1 MINTYRYNDSM
12 NNYGGTQMK
21 KYIKIISVIVLLLIL
36 VSTCIETFA
45 LEVQVSNS
53 SNQVVTKE
61 KLEESLKGYADGSKS
76 ANAKVGSSSYSIGTD
91 GSEQTEIVVT
101 DTTVEFAG
109 YVYNY
114 TISNSKV
121 HFTYDVEV
129 KDGDT
134 DYVSKMLQTMLFP
147 TLFVAVTDLYGI
159 DSNKSLYYYESV
171 YNANR
176 AIMESV
182 PSDVDVNDAISY
194 MKYLSTTSQFKEI
207 NNPVFTVNYN
217 ITENSDTVFKCT
229 DNLVINLDKVNSIVD
244 FNATAYEMS
253 NTNTEEPVVTG
264 VENKVNNVSKNT
276 NTNTALPY
284 SGLEDDNTFIS
295 VSLILIGIALIFYV
309 KYITLKIKEN

>member
-1 MINTYRYNDSM
+1 
-12 NNYGGTQMK
+12 MK
-21 KYIKIISVIVLLLIL
+21 KYIKIISVMVLLLIL
-36 VSTCIETFA
+36 ISTCLETFA
-45 LEVQVSNS
+45 LEIQVSNS

-76 ANAKVGSSSYSIGTD
+76 ANAKVGGSSYSIGSD
-91 GSEQTEIVVT
+91 GSEQLEIVVT
-101 DTTVEFAG
+101 DTTIEFAG

-159 DSNKSLYYYESV
+159 DSNKSLYYYESI
-171 YNANR
+171 YNVNR
-176 AIMESV
+176 ELVESI
-182 PSDVDVNDAISY
+182 PSDVDVNDAINY
-194 MKYLSTTSQFKEI
+194 MQYLSTTSQFKEI
-207 NNPVFTVNYN
+207 NNTVFTLNYD

-229 DNLVINLDKVNSIVD
+229 DNLIINLDKVSSITD
-244 FNATAYEMS
+244 FNATSYEMS
-253 NTNTEEPVVTG
+253 NTNTEAPVVTG
-264 VENKVNNVSKNT
+264 IENKVENPT
-276 NTNTALPY
+276 NTSTHNDLPY

>member
-1 MINTYRYNDSM
+1 
-12 NNYGGTQMK
+12 MK
-21 KYIKIISVIVLLLIL
+21 KYIKIISVMVLLLIL
-36 VSTCIETFA
+36 ISTCLETFA
-45 LEVQVSNS
+45 LEIQVSNS

-61 KLEESLKGYADGSKS
+61 KLEESLKGYTDGSKS
-76 ANAKVGSSSYSIGTD
+76 ASAKVGGASYSIGSD
-91 GSEQTEIVVT
+91 GSEGIEIVVT

-121 HFTYDVEV
+121 HFTYDIEV

-134 DYVSKMLQTMLFP
+134 NYVSKIMQSMLFP

-176 AIMESV
+176 ELVESI
-182 PSDVDVNDAISY
+182 PSDVDINNAISY
-194 MKYLSTTSQFKEI
+194 MQYLSTTTQFKEI
-207 NNPVFTVNYN
+207 NNTVFTANYD

-229 DNLVINLDKVNSIVD
+229 DNLIINLDKVNSITD
-244 FNATAYEMS
+244 FNATSYEMS

-264 VENKVNNVSKNT
+264 VENKIENPT
-276 NTNTALPY
+276 NTSTNNDLPY

>member
-1 MINTYRYNDSM
+1 
-12 NNYGGTQMK
+12 MK
-21 KYIKIISVIVLLLIL
+21 KYIKIISVMVLLLIL
-36 VSTCIETFA
+36 ISTCLETFA
-45 LEVQVSNS
+45 LEIQVSNS

-76 ANAKVGSSSYSIGTD
+76 ASAKVGGSSYSIGSD
-91 GSEQTEIVVT
+91 GSEQVEIVVT
-101 DTTVEFAG
+101 DTTIEFAG

-159 DSNKSLYYYESV
+159 DSNKSLYYYESI

-176 AIMESV
+176 ELVESI
-182 PSDVDVNDAISY
+182 PSDVDVNDAINY
-194 MKYLSTTSQFKEI
+194 MQYLSTTSQFKEI
-207 NNPVFTVNYN
+207 NNTVFTLNYD

-229 DNLVINLDKVNSIVD
+229 DNLIINLDKVSSITD
-244 FNATAYEMS
+244 FNATSYEMS
-253 NTNTEEPVVTG
+253 NTNTEAPVVTG
-264 VENKVNNVSKNT
+264 VENKVENST
-276 NTNTALPY
+276 NTSTNNDLPY

>member
-1 MINTYRYNDSM
+1 
-12 NNYGGTQMK
+12 MK
-21 KYIKIISVIVLLLIL
+21 KYIKIISVMVLLLIL
-36 VSTCIETFA
+36 ISTCLETFA
-45 LEVQVSNS
+45 LEIQVSNS

-61 KLEESLKGYADGSKS
+61 KLEESLKGYTDGSKS
-76 ANAKVGSSSYSIGTD
+76 ASAKVGGASYSIGSD
-91 GSEQTEIVVT
+91 GSEGIEIVVT

-121 HFTYDVEV
+121 HFTYDIEV

-134 DYVSKMLQTMLFP
+134 NYVSKIMQSMLFP

-176 AIMESV
+176 ELVESI
-182 PSDVDVNDAISY
+182 PSDVDINNAISY
-194 MKYLSTTSQFKEI
+194 MQYLSTTTQFKEI
-207 NNPVFTVNYN
+207 NNTVFTANYD

-229 DNLVINLDKVNSIVD
+229 DNLIINLDKVNSITD
-244 FNATAYEMS
+244 FNATSYEMS

-264 VENKVNNVSKNT
+264 VENKIENPT
-276 NTNTALPY
+276 NTSTNNDLPY

-295 VSLILIGIALIFYV
+295 VSLIIIGIALIFYV

>member
-1 MINTYRYNDSM
+1 
-12 NNYGGTQMK
+12 MK
-21 KYIKIISVIVLLLIL
+21 KYIKIISVMVLLLIL
-36 VSTCIETFA
+36 ISTCLETFA
-45 LEVQVSNS
+45 LEIQVSNS

-76 ANAKVGSSSYSIGTD
+76 ASAKVGGSSYSIGAT
-91 GSEQTEIVVT
+91 GNEQMEIVVT
-101 DTTVEFAG
+101 DTTVEVAG

-176 AIMESV
+176 EVMESI
-182 PSDVDVNDAISY
+182 PSDVDVNNAISY
-194 MKYLSTTSQFKEI
+194 MKYLSTTTQFKEI

-217 ITENSDTVFKCT
+217 ITESSDTVFKCT

-276 NTNTALPY
+276 NTNTNTALPY

-309 KYITLKIKEN
+309 KYITLIIKEN

>member
-1 MINTYRYNDSM
+1 
-12 NNYGGTQMK
+12 MK
-21 KYIKIISVIVLLLIL
+21 KYIKIISVMVLLLIL
-36 VSTCIETFA
+36 ISTCLETFA
-45 LEVQVSNS
+45 LEIQVSNS

-76 ANAKVGSSSYSIGTD
+76 ASAKVGGSSYSIGSD
-91 GSEQTEIVVT
+91 GSEQVEIVVT
-101 DTTVEFAG
+101 DTTIEFAG

-159 DSNKSLYYYESV
+159 DSNKALYYYESI

-176 AIMESV
+176 ELVESI
-182 PSDVDVNDAISY
+182 PSDVDVNDAINY
-194 MKYLSTTSQFKEI
+194 MQYLSTTSQFKEI
-207 NNPVFTVNYN
+207 NNTVFTLNYD

-229 DNLVINLDKVNSIVD
+229 DNLIINLDKVSSITD
-244 FNATAYEMS
+244 FNATSYEMS
-253 NTNTEEPVVTG
+253 NTNTEAPVVTG
-264 VENKVNNVSKNT
+264 VENKVENPT
-276 NTNTALPY
+276 NTSTNNDLPY

>member
-1 MINTYRYNDSM
+1 M
-12 NNYGGTQMK
+12 
-21 KYIKIISVIVLLLIL
+21 VLLLIL
-36 VSTCIETFA
+36 ISTCIETFA
-45 LEVQVSNS
+45 LEIQVSNS

-61 KLEESLKGYADGSKS
+61 KLEESLKGYADGSKTAS
-76 ANAKVGSSSYSIGTD
+76 AKVGTSSYSIGAD
-91 GSEQTEIVVT
+91 GSEQVEIVVT
-101 DTTVEFAG
+101 DSTVELSG

-121 HFTYDVEV
+121 QFTYDIEV

-134 DYVSKMLQTMLFP
+134 DYVSKMLQSMLFP

-159 DSNKSLYYYESV
+159 DSNKSLYYYESI

-176 AIMESV
+176 EMLEAI

-207 NNPVFTVNYN
+207 NNTVFTLNYD
-217 ITENSDTVFKCT
+217 IAENSDTVFKCT
-229 DNLVINLDKVNSIVD
+229 DNLIINLDKVNSITD
-244 FNATAYEMS
+244 FNATSYEMS
-253 NTNTEEPVVTG
+253 NTNTEAPVVNE
-264 VENKVNNVSKNT
+264 VENKVNNIST
-276 NTNTALPY
+276 NTNSALPY

>member
-1 MINTYRYNDSM
+1 
-12 NNYGGTQMK
+12 MK
-21 KYIKIISVIVLLLIL
+21 KYIKIISVMVLLLIL
-36 VSTCIETFA
+36 ISTCLETFA
-45 LEVQVSNS
+45 LEIQVSNS

-76 ANAKVGSSSYSIGTD
+76 ASAKVGGSSYSIGSD
-91 GSEQTEIVVT
+91 GSEQVEIVVT
-101 DTTVEFAG
+101 DTTIEFAG

-159 DSNKSLYYYESV
+159 DSNKSLYYYESI

-176 AIMESV
+176 ELVESI
-182 PSDVDVNDAISY
+182 PSDVDVNDAINY
-194 MKYLSTTSQFKEI
+194 MQYLSTTSQFKEI
-207 NNPVFTVNYN
+207 NNTVFTLNYD

-229 DNLVINLDKVNSIVD
+229 DNLIINLDKVSSITD
-244 FNATAYEMS
+244 FNATSYEMS
-253 NTNTEEPVVTG
+253 NTNTEAPVVTG
-264 VENKVNNVSKNT
+264 VENKVENPT
-276 NTNTALPY
+276 NTSTNNDLPY

>member
-1 MINTYRYNDSM
+1 
-12 NNYGGTQMK
+12 MK
-21 KYIKIISVIVLLLIL
+21 KYIKIISVMVLLLIL
-36 VSTCIETFA
+36 ISTCLETFA
-45 LEVQVSNS
+45 LEIQVSNS

-76 ANAKVGSSSYSIGTD
+76 ASAKVGGSSYSIGSD
-91 GSEQTEIVVT
+91 GSEQVEIVVT
-101 DTTVEFAG
+101 DTTIEFAG

-159 DSNKSLYYYESV
+159 DSNKALYYYESI

-176 AIMESV
+176 ELVESI
-182 PSDVDVNDAISY
+182 PSDVDVNDAINY
-194 MKYLSTTSQFKEI
+194 MQYLSTTSQFKEI
-207 NNPVFTVNYN
+207 NNTVFTLNYD

-229 DNLVINLDKVNSIVD
+229 DNLIINLDKVSSITD
-244 FNATAYEMS
+244 FNATSYEMS
-253 NTNTEEPVVTG
+253 NTNTEAPVVT
-264 VENKVNNVSKNT
+264 
-276 NTNTALPY
+276 
-284 SGLEDDNTFIS
+284 
-295 VSLILIGIALIFYV
+295 
-309 KYITLKIKEN
+309 

>member
-1 MINTYRYNDSM
+1 
-12 NNYGGTQMK
+12 MK
-21 KYIKIISVIVLLLIL
+21 KYIKIISVMVLLLIL
-36 VSTCIETFA
+36 ISTCIETFA
-45 LEVQVSNS
+45 LEIQVSNS

-61 KLEESLKGYADGSKS
+61 KLEESLKGYADGSKTAS
-76 ANAKVGSSSYSIGTD
+76 AKVGTSSYSIGAD
-91 GSEQTEIVVT
+91 GSEQVEIVVT
-101 DTTVEFAG
+101 DSTVELSG

-121 HFTYDVEV
+121 QFTYDIEV

-134 DYVSKMLQTMLFP
+134 DYVSKMLQSMLFP

-159 DSNKSLYYYESV
+159 DSNKSLYYYESI

-176 AIMESV
+176 EMLEAI

-207 NNPVFTVNYN
+207 NNTVFTLNYD
-217 ITENSDTVFKCT
+217 IAENSDTVFKCT
-229 DNLVINLDKVNSIVD
+229 DNLIINLDKVNSITD
-244 FNATAYEMS
+244 FNATSYEMS
-253 NTNTEEPVVTG
+253 NTNTEAPVVNE
-264 VENKVNNVSKNT
+264 VENKVNNIST
-276 NTNTALPY
+276 NTNSALPY

>member
-1 MINTYRYNDSM
+1 
-12 NNYGGTQMK
+12 MK
-21 KYIKIISVIVLLLIL
+21 KYIKIISVMVLLLIL
-36 VSTCIETFA
+36 ISTCLETFA
-45 LEVQVSNS
+45 LEIQVSNS

-61 KLEESLKGYADGSKS
+61 KLEESLKGYTDGSKS
-76 ANAKVGSSSYSIGTD
+76 ASAKVGGASYSIGSD
-91 GSEQTEIVVT
+91 GSEGIEIVVT

-121 HFTYDVEV
+121 HFTYDIEV

-134 DYVSKMLQTMLFP
+134 NYVSKIMQSMLFP

-176 AIMESV
+176 ELVESI
-182 PSDVDVNDAISY
+182 PSDVDINNAISY
-194 MKYLSTTSQFKEI
+194 MQYLSTTTQFKEI
-207 NNPVFTVNYN
+207 NNTVFTANYD

-229 DNLVINLDKVNSIVD
+229 DNLIINLDKVNAITD
-244 FNATAYEMS
+244 FNATSYEMS

-264 VENKVNNVSKNT
+264 VENKIENPT
-276 NTNTALPY
+276 NTSTNNDLPY

-295 VSLILIGIALIFYV
+295 VSLIIIGIALIFYV

>member
-1 MINTYRYNDSM
+1 
-12 NNYGGTQMK
+12 MK
-21 KYIKIISVIVLLLIL
+21 KYIKIISVMVLLLIL
-36 VSTCIETFA
+36 ISTCIETFA
-45 LEVQVSNS
+45 LEIQVSNS

-76 ANAKVGSSSYSIGTD
+76 ASAKVGGSSYSIGSD
-91 GSEQTEIVVT
+91 GSEGIEIVVT

-121 HFTYDVEV
+121 HFTYDIEV

-134 DYVSKMLQTMLFP
+134 DYVSKIMQSMLFP

-176 AIMESV
+176 ELVEAI
-182 PSDVDVNDAISY
+182 PSDVDINNAISY
-194 MKYLSTTSQFKEI
+194 MQYLSTTTQFKEI
-207 NNPVFTVNYN
+207 NNTVFTVNYD
-217 ITENSDTVFKCT
+217 ITENSDTLFKCT
-229 DNLVINLDKVNSIVD
+229 DNLVINLDKVNSITD
-244 FNATAYEMS
+244 FNATSYEMS

-264 VENKVNNVSKNT
+264 IENKTENST
-276 NTNTALPY
+276 NTSTNNDLPY

-309 KYITLKIKEN
+309 KYVTLKIKEN

>member
-1 MINTYRYNDSM
+1 M
-12 NNYGGTQMK
+12 NNYGGIQMK
-21 KYIKIISVIVLLLIL
+21 KYIKIISVMVLLLIL
-36 VSTCIETFA
+36 ISTCIETFA
-45 LEVQVSNS
+45 LEIQVSNS

-61 KLEESLKGYADGSKS
+61 KLEESLKGYADGSKTAS
-76 ANAKVGSSSYSIGTD
+76 AKVGTSSYSIGAD
-91 GSEQTEIVVT
+91 GSEQVEIVVT
-101 DTTVEFAG
+101 DSTVELSG

-121 HFTYDVEV
+121 QFTYDIEV

-134 DYVSKMLQTMLFP
+134 DYVSKMLQSMLFP

-159 DSNKSLYYYESV
+159 DSNKSLYYYESI

-176 AIMESV
+176 EMLEAI

-207 NNPVFTVNYN
+207 NNTVFTLNYD
-217 ITENSDTVFKCT
+217 IAENSDTVFKCT
-229 DNLVINLDKVNSIVD
+229 DNLIINLDKVNSITD
-244 FNATAYEMS
+244 FNATSYEMS
-253 NTNTEEPVVTG
+253 NTNTEAPVVNE
-264 VENKVNNVSKNT
+264 VENKVNNIST
-276 NTNTALPY
+276 NTNSALPY